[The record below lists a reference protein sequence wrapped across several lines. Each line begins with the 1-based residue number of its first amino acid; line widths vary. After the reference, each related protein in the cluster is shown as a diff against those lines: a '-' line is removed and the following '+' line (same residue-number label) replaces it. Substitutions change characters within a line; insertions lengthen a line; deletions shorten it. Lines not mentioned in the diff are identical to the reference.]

1 MSRLPYLEYR
11 ADILKGWPEGNALDL
26 NYGSDDATLT
36 NGDFVVMV
44 ANGKVAKCN
53 KEAGAGTVGL
63 VVRGPAEDKSARV
76 AGGVAGGEG
85 TKVVG
90 GYNTC
95 ITLWGHYVV
104 RTSNFAV
111 ADVYAPGAD
120 VYVDDTGTIRAGAA
134 GKPVLGQVL
143 EIDTLADGKKAL
155 IVLVR

>member
-1 MSRLPYLEYR
+1 MNRLPYLEYR

-104 RTSNFAV
+104 RTSNFATG
-111 ADVYAPGAD
+111 DVYAPGAD
-120 VYVDDTGTIRAGAA
+120 VYVDATGTLRAGAA

>member
-76 AGGVAGGEG
+76 AGGIAGGEG

-104 RTSNFAV
+104 RTSNFAD

>member
-104 RTSNFAV
+104 RTSNFAD